1 LDLAINYKKNPP
13 KDDFMAEVMD
23 LLGDD
28 LGDLA
33 GPSNPIKNDF
43 NDGDE
48 EF

>member
-1 LDLAINYKKNPP
+1 
-13 KDDFMAEVMD
+13 MAEVMD

-33 GPSNPIKNDF
+33 GPVKNDF